1 MNELKELS
9 KGCNCQKCSLTVI
22 VIRPITTLVI
32 SGPGQMTAVRP
43 SVQLEEALETVETSQ
58 PACQHVIITTTYT
71 ITATMA
77 QPPPRKDAYTRFI
90 VNLHK
95 VRGELYYQSAD
106 SRE

>member
-1 MNELKELS
+1 
-9 KGCNCQKCSLTVI
+9 
-22 VIRPITTLVI
+22 
-32 SGPGQMTAVRP
+32 MTAVRP

-95 VRGELYYQSAD
+95 VRPRMCLTTAKQTFSLYFAFMN
-106 SRE
+106 